1 MKLGLIHQATRADS
15 YQNYWLWT
23 IRQAF
28 PQHQAILCMEQVG
41 PHQFKPMQRPGCDV
55 YVRLDDSF
63 DFPFP
68 ATWRP
73 LIYMLEDMHVPD
85 GVDRI
90 KQAKVADFVFCHQKN
105 VVELLTG
112 EHNLTAVEWLP
123 HAAFFYPSADKQRDI
138 DVASVLTTSLNPLF
152 AERTWMAHLLSRRYG
167 KNSAIGAGYIHE
179 NMAAI
184 YSRAKVAWNKSLAGD
199 LNMRVFEAAAS
210 GAALVTDYAHGLY
223 ELFGDAVMTYE
234 SVRGMTG
241 FIDHLLKNPVEARQ
255 RGSRLA
261 VMAQE
266 HSYEK
271 RMQKVVDIAED
282 L

>member
-1 MKLGLIHQATRADS
+1 MKLGLIHQATRPDN
-15 YQNYWLWT
+15 YQAYWEWV
-23 IRQAF
+23 IRQAY
-28 PQHQAILCMEQVG
+28 PQHSIVLCMEQVG
-41 PHQFKPMQRPGCDV
+41 PHQFKPMQKPDCDV

-90 KQAKVADFVFCHQKN
+90 KQAKAADFVFCHQKN

-112 EHNLTAVEWLP
+112 EHNLTRVEWLP
-123 HAAFFYPSADKQRDI
+123 HAAFFYPSANKQRDI

-179 NMAAI
+179 NMAGI

-199 LNMRVFEAAAS
+199 LNMRVFEAAAA
-210 GAALVTDYAHGLY
+210 GAALVADSAEGQS
-223 ELFGDAVMTYE
+223 ELFGDAILIYKTVQEMTD
-234 SVRGMTG
+234 R
-241 FIDHLLKNPVEARQ
+241 IDHLLKNPAEARQ

-261 VMAQE
+261 NIAHN

-271 RMQKVVDIAED
+271 RLQRVFEVAEE

>member
-1 MKLGLIHQATRADS
+1 MKLGLIHQATRSDS
-15 YQNYWLWT
+15 YQRYWERV
-23 IRQAF
+23 IRQAY
-28 PQHQAILCMEQVG
+28 PQHQVVVCMEQVG
-41 PHQFKPMQRPGCDV
+41 PHQFKPMAKPDCDV
-55 YVRLDDSF
+55 YARLDDSF
-63 DFPFP
+63 GFPFP

-90 KQAKVADFVFCHQKN
+90 GQAKAADFVFCHQKN
-105 VVELLTG
+105 VADMLTG

-123 HAAFFYPSADKQRDI
+123 HAAFFYPSASKQRDI
-138 DVASVLTTSLNPLF
+138 DVASVLTTALNPLF
-152 AERTWMAHLLSRRYG
+152 VERTWMAHLLARRYG
-167 KNSAIGAGYIHE
+167 KNSAIGAGYVHE

-210 GAALVTDYAHGLY
+210 GAALVADSAHGQS
-223 ELFGDAVMTYE
+223 ELFDDAIWTYE
-234 SVRGMTG
+234 TVQEMTDG
-241 FIDHLLKNPVEARQ
+241 IDHLLKNPVEARQ
-255 RGSRLA
+255 RGNRLA
-261 VMAQE
+261 NIAQD

-271 RMQKVVDIAED
+271 RLQRVFEVAQE